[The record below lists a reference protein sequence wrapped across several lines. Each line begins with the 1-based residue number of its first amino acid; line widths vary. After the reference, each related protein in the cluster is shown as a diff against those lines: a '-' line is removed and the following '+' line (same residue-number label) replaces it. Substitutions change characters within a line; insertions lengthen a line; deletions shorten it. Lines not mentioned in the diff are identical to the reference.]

1 MKRIK
6 HFKVL
11 SIAVAFIL
19 VFSVVFPLSTRAENA
34 STDKF
39 TAEQSINGT
48 KVTVSS
54 DPEVFP
60 EGTTMEVKEVNL
72 TSTEDSLVA
81 SQQQADQK
89 SIKKVALD
97 ITMKNKEGQEIE
109 PDTSKGKVHVS
120 FTNDDIKDHTT
131 NVYHIDDNLK
141 VESLKL
147 TKSDDTVT
155 GETTGFSVYVM
166 NFIVGNTTIHYGA
179 QLGEEFN
186 LSKVLSKLLNVD
198 ASNIKNVTSNNKN
211 DFNKYGRLTNKD
223 DGFYLTITKQF
234 PARGNGLYFNVTYT
248 NADKE
253 VATATLNIT
262 SYSQPTFSSDASWLN
277 NYTLSKEDEN
287 HTITLYQYKG
297 TDKDLNIPA
306 TVKIDDIDY
315 QIVMSGAVYSE
326 TSIKSIV
333 FNKDNNGNRVK
344 ATESLARLFG
354 TCTSLEDVDFSGLD
368 TANVTNMSSM
378 FSYCTK
384 LTKVDISVLD
394 TRNVTN
400 MSSMFSMCSAMVNDG
415 VDSYIRFKTENG
427 PNYFTTSNVQNMNG
441 MFFRM
446 NNLIKLDVS
455 SFDTTNLVEMDQF
468 AASNG
473 KLEEIDLSSFKGAV
487 STNAAIANADQVYA
501 PLSYSSNIKKI
512 TLGENWHAKDGKNY
526 LGLGIE
532 GNWQN
537 TTSKAVVTNLQLSDE
552 FDPSMAGTYE
562 RTTLPPSYGSKPQ
575 YIADGYKIRNNMW
588 EVHTPEEK
596 FRAYC
601 INKHL
606 AAPYGYYD
614 KVYINPNA
622 TEATKTIDENGHS
635 NYIYD
640 YISPNNSGYSE
651 LNAPNL
657 VKGLI
662 TLIKNEDFNGENGY
676 DQDDIWHFTDEYS
689 NDVPSSVQKYID
701 EGKTYKKEYDSYNLY
716 IYVPSASN
724 LANKKKPMQNLLS
737 IEGANSKTY
746 AGLTI
751 QKVDNTTEKN
761 PVGGATFRI
770 YQTDENHN
778 ETGGI
783 ITNNKTYLEFI
794 TSSNGVGGIYRM
806 DATEGLPV
814 GHYVLKEEAPP
825 AGYDKNTTPY
835 YFDVTDNDNQILK
848 RIVDKNNKEIQIVNN
863 VHEDYKGGGI
873 KLQKVDASTNKGL
886 MGAKF
891 TLYKK
896 SDPNKPLNT
905 YTTDANGYLTTGN
918 KDLEITTP
926 STTYILRETQA
937 PSGYKITAQDIEITL
952 TDSDEN
958 TFKDLGTVTNTA
970 KTGSITLKAKKELK
984 NSGTLS
990 NGQFTFQ
997 LLDSNGKVLQT
1008 KTNEANGDI
1017 NFDPINFT
1025 AADMPGKDYV
1035 IKEEKGS
1042 DTNIEYDSHEANV
1055 RVLVYEKDDGTF
1067 TVETTTD
1074 EDGYAAKF
1082 VNTAKI
1088 DFGGQLSVK
1097 KIVKDGFGETVKSNA
1112 SDKFKFYLY
1121 LTSESADLNT
1131 RTFNYEIN
1139 DDSGNKVKGTYA
1151 LNPPE
1156 NKNDKYKYRSQTPIE
1171 LSSKQT
1177 LELTGLPVGASYE
1190 VIEDD
1195 YSSNGYSTSVVANT
1209 NIKETDNTNNYQPT
1223 IDNASRKVSGEVSSD
1238 GDSITYT
1245 NSQQRIIPTSAD
1257 SMTRMSFWILGTAGA
1272 LVLVLILKRRL
1283 KVSKK

>member
-48 KVTVSS
+48 KVTVSA

-120 FTNDDIKDHTT
+120 FTNDDIKNHTT

-155 GETTGFSVYVM
+155 GETTGFSTYVLEMTIDSLVYEAM
-166 NFIVGNTTIHYGA
+166 PNRKI
-179 QLGEEFN
+179 N
-186 LSKVLSKLLNVD
+186 LSRTVSQMLD
-198 ASNIKNVTSNNKN
+198 TDPYNIKNIVADDAANLRQ
-211 DFNKYGRLTNKD
+211 YGS
-223 DGFYLTITKQF
+223 LTIPNANDANYYLEITKHF
-234 PARGNGLYFNVTYT
+234 LNGGKLTFTISYTKDGENKRASLIVTTPDRDY
-248 NADKE
+248 
-253 VATATLNIT
+253 
-262 SYSQPTFSSDASWLN
+262 
-277 NYTLSKEDEN
+277 DEN
-287 HTITLYQYKG
+287 EFLMNYQYTQNNTDHTITLLKYDGQ
-297 TDKDLNIPA
+297 DKDI
-306 TVKIDDIDY
+306 TVPKSITLGNNAYQVVIGEGVYRNTKIESISFENGVQASKSLKSLFMGADSLKKIDL
-315 QIVMSGAVYSE
+315 G
-326 TSIKSIV
+326 
-333 FNKDNNGNRVK
+333 
-344 ATESLARLFG
+344 
-354 TCTSLEDVDFSGLD
+354 GLD
-368 TANVTNMSSM
+368 TSKTTDMSSM
-378 FSYCTK
+378 FSQNSA
-384 LTKVDISVLD
+384 LT
-394 TRNVTN
+394 
-400 MSSMFSMCSAMVNDG
+400 NDG
-415 VDSYIRFKTENG
+415 VDSYIKFESDNGNLFTTENVTTMEFMFSSSGLKRIDLSKFKTQKLNEMA
-427 PNYFTTSNVQNMNG
+427 YMFYYCQN
-441 MFFRM
+441 
-446 NNLIKLDVS
+446 LK
-455 SFDTTNLVEMDQF
+455 
-468 AASNG
+468 
-473 KLEEIDLSSFKGAV
+473 EIDLSNFSGAI
-487 STNAAIANADQVYA
+487 SNKYASSGNATYVEI
-501 PLSYSSNIKKI
+501 LSYDINLEKI
-512 TLGENWHAKDGKNY
+512 TLGSNWKAKDGQYY
-526 LGLGIE
+526 LGLGLE

-537 TTSKAVVTNLQLSDE
+537 TSTKAVVTNIQLSNE
-552 FDPSMAGTYE
+552 FDSSMAGTYVK
-562 RTTLPPSYGSKPQ
+562 TTLPPSYGSKAQ
-575 YIADGYKIRNNMW
+575 YVADGYKIEKNMW

-622 TEATKTIDENGHS
+622 TETTKTVDANGHS
-635 NYIYD
+635 DYIYD

-657 VKGLI
+657 VKGLL
-662 TLIKNEDFNGENGY
+662 TLIKNEDIEGKTGY

-689 NDVPSSVQKYID
+689 NDLPDSVKKQID
-701 EGKTYKKEYDSYNLY
+701 EGKTYKEEYDSYNLY

-724 LANKKKPMQNLLS
+724 PANKKKPMQNLLS

-814 GHYVLKEEAPP
+814 GHYVLKEDKAP

-835 YFDVTDNDNQILK
+835 YFDVTDNDNQTLK
-848 RIVDKNNKEIQIVNN
+848 RIVDENNQEIQIVNN
-863 VHEDYKGGGI
+863 VHKDYRGGGI

-896 SDPNKPLNT
+896 SDPNTPLNT

-937 PSGYKITAQDIEITL
+937 PSGYNKTANPIEITL

-970 KTGSITLKAKKELK
+970 KTGSIVLKAKKEL
-984 NSGTLS
+984 NNGGTLS
-990 NGQFTFQ
+990 KGQFTFQ
-997 LLDSNGKVLQT
+997 LLDSNGTVLQT
-1008 KTNEANGDI
+1008 KTNDDKGDI

-1035 IKEEKGS
+1035 IKEVEGK
-1042 DTNIEYDSHEANV
+1042 DPNIEYDKHEANV
-1055 RVLVYEKDDGTF
+1055 KVLIYEKDDGTF

-1074 EDGYAAKF
+1074 KNGYAAIF

-1088 DFGGQLSVK
+1088 DFRGQLLVK
-1097 KIVKDGFGETVKSNA
+1097 KIVKDGFGEVVKSDS

-1131 RTFNYEIN
+1131 RTFNYIIN
-1139 DDSGNKVKGTYA
+1139 DESSNKVSEGTYS

-1156 NKNDKYKYRSQTPIE
+1156 KKNDKYRYRSQTPIE

-1177 LELTGLPVGASYE
+1177 LHLTGLPIGASYE
-1190 VIEDD
+1190 VVEND
-1195 YSSNGYSTSVVANT
+1195 YSSNGYSTSVGANT
-1209 NIKETDNTNNYQPT
+1209 NIKETDNKDNYQPT
-1223 IDNASRKVSGEVSSD
+1223 IDNAERKASGEISLA

-1257 SMTRMSFWILGTAGA
+1257 TMTRMSFWILGSAGA
-1272 LVLVLILKRRL
+1272 LVFVLILKRRL
-1283 KVSKK
+1283 KASKK

>member
-6 HFKVL
+6 HFKIL

-48 KVTVSS
+48 KVTVSA

-72 TSTEDSLVA
+72 TSTEDSLVT

-211 DFNKYGRLTNKD
+211 DFKKYGRLTNKD

-234 PARGNGLYFNVTYT
+234 PAGGNGLYFNVTYT

-277 NYTLSKEDEN
+277 NYTLSKEDAN
-287 HTITLYQYKG
+287 HTITLYQYNG

-354 TCTSLEDVDFSGLD
+354 SCTSLEDVDFSGLD

-400 MSSMFSMCSAMVNDG
+400 MSSMFSFCSSMVNDG
-415 VDSYIRFKTENG
+415 VNSYIRFKTENG
-427 PNYFTTSNVQNMNG
+427 PNNFTTSKVENMNT
-441 MFFRM
+441 MFSSM
-446 NNLIKLDVS
+446 GSLIKLDVS
-455 SFDTTNLVEMDQF
+455 SFDTTNLVQMDLF
-468 AASNG
+468 AAGNS
-473 KLEEIDLSSFKGAV
+473 KLQEIDLSSFKGAV

-622 TEATKTIDENGHS
+622 TETTKTVDANGHS
-635 NYIYD
+635 DYIYD
-640 YISPNNSGYSE
+640 YISPNNSGYKE

-662 TLIKNEDFNGENGY
+662 TLIKNEDFDGEKGY
-676 DQDDIWHFTDEYS
+676 DKDDIWHFTDEYS
-689 NDVPSSVQKYID
+689 NDLPDSVKKNID
-701 EGKTYKKEYDSYNLY
+701 EGKTYKEEYDSYNLY
-716 IYVPSASN
+716 IYVPSANN
-724 LANKKKPMQNLLS
+724 LDNKKNPMQNLLS
-737 IEGANSKTY
+737 IEGANSKVY

-751 QKVDNTTEKN
+751 QKVDNTNDKN
-761 PVGGATFRI
+761 PVGGATFKI

-778 ETGGI
+778 KTNKV
-783 ITNNKTYLEFI
+783 ITNGKTYLEFI
-794 TSSNGVGGIYRM
+794 TSSNGVGGIFRM

-814 GHYVLKEEAPP
+814 GHYVLEEDKQP
-825 AGYDKNTTPY
+825 AGYEKNTKPY
-835 YFDVTDNDNQILK
+835 YFEVTNDDNQILK
-848 RIVDKNNKEIQIVNN
+848 RIVDNNNQEIQIVNN
-863 VHEDYKGGGI
+863 VTDGYRGGGI
-873 KLQKVDASTNKGL
+873 KLQKVDAATNKGL

-891 TLYKK
+891 ALYKK
-896 SDPNKPLNT
+896 DDPNKILNT
-905 YTTDANGYLTTGN
+905 YTTDANGYLTTGS
-918 KDLEITTP
+918 KDLAINTP
-926 STTYILRETQA
+926 YILREIKA
-937 PSGYKITAQDIEITL
+937 PSGYNITAKDFEITL

-958 TFKDLGTVTNTA
+958 TFKDLGTVTNEA

-984 NSGTLS
+984 NGGTLTQ
-990 NGQFTFQ
+990 GKFTFQ
-997 LLDSNGKVLQT
+997 LLDSTGKVLQE
-1008 KTNEANGDI
+1008 KTNDANGDI
-1017 NFDPINFT
+1017 QFDPLNFT

-1035 IKEEKGS
+1035 IKEVKGDDS
-1042 DTNIEYDSHEANV
+1042 DIEYDSHEANV
-1055 RVLVYEKDDGTF
+1055 RVLIYEKDDNDSTL

-1074 EDGYAAKF
+1074 KDGYAATF
-1082 VNTAKI
+1082 VNTSKI
-1088 DFGGQLSVK
+1088 DLSGQLSVK
-1097 KIVKDGFGETVKSNA
+1097 KIVKDGFGEVVNSNS

-1131 RTFNYEIN
+1131 RTFNYEIV
-1139 DDSGNKVKGTYA
+1139 DDSGNKVSNGTYS

-1156 NKNDKYKYRSQTPIE
+1156 NKSGKYKYRSQTPIE

-1177 LELTGLPVGASYE
+1177 LKLTGLPVGASYE
-1190 VIEDD
+1190 VVEND
-1195 YSSNGYSTSVVANT
+1195 YSSNGYSTSIGANT
-1209 NIKETDNTNNYQPT
+1209 NIKETDNKDYQPT
-1223 IDNASRKVSGEVSSD
+1223 IDNANRKASGKISQA
-1238 GDSITYT
+1238 GDTITYT
-1245 NSQQRIIPTSAD
+1245 NSQQRITPTSAD

-1272 LVLVLILKRRL
+1272 LVLVLFLKRRL
-1283 KVSKK
+1283 KASKI